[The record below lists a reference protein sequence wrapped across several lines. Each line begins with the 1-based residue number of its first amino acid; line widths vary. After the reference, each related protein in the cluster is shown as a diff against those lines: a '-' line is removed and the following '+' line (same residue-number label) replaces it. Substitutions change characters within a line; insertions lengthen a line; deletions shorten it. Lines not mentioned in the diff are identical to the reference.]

1 MVEVVQRG
9 RFESLAAEDEHN
21 SDGDLVNR
29 RKLAEAVA
37 DDQGT
42 VEDVRLD
49 IAGCIQAGD

>member
-1 MVEVVQRG
+1 MVEVVQMG
-9 RFESLAAEDEHN
+9 RFESLAAGDEHN

-29 RKLAEAVA
+29 RKLAGAVA

-42 VEDVRLD
+42 VEDIRLY